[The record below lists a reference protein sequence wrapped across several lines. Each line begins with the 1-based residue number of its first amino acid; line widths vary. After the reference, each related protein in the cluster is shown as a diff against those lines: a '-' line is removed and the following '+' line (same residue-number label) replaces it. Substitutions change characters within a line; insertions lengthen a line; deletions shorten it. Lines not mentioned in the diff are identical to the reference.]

1 MINTLTVQSRL
12 ILLAC
17 MPIILFV
24 GATIF
29 TLKEVKIIVHDLDEL
44 YDLRVIPMQEIK
56 VVSDDYAVIIVDTFH
71 KLRGGT
77 VSKEQAIADILKAQE
92 VARKNWQLYLKNVTS
107 AEEKRLI
114 SSAEQ
119 QREKVDQLIAIYL
132 SEIRENTFNSK
143 DYSSFVKE
151 VYNTFDPLSASFGD
165 LIKYQVKQA
174 QLLKI
179 EGDEE
184 AEKVE
189 FSLIV
194 LSVVIVVAMLSV
206 GFLIYKSINAP
217 LSKMGQTIEQVV
229 RDTDLTLR
237 VEENGN
243 DEFSKIAIDFNM
255 MMDKFNAMLSKISSA
270 IDSLSGL
277 SSQVARSGSQIAS
290 SAQEQEQQTAMIA
303 QAITEMSSAIAEV
316 SDSASRTATNAEDAE
331 NLSIEGQKT
340 IEESIRAIHELAEL
354 VVNNAQL
361 INELNNQTTEINQV
375 VMMIQGVAEQTNL
388 LALNAAIEAARAGDS
403 GRGFAVV
410 ADEVR
415 TLAHNTQK
423 ATENIKEMISKL
435 QTQANNAVSAMSDA
449 ENRASKSVEM
459 AEYSSQKIQAISSSV
474 SEIASMNIQVSTA
487 TEEQTCVTSEMS
499 NSIEGFNLS
508 INEISMNA
516 QNNSVSGEE
525 LSDMAEQLKQEV
537 KQFKV

>member
-17 MPIILFV
+17 MPIILFIC
-24 GATIF
+24 ATIF

-119 QREKVDQLIAIYL
+119 QREKVDQLIALYL
-132 SEIRENTFNSK
+132 SAIRESTFNSK

-165 LIKYQVKQA
+165 LINYQVKQA

-189 FSLIV
+189 FSLIF
-194 LSVVIVVAMLSV
+194 LSVVIVVAMSSV

-474 SEIASMNIQVSTA
+474 SEIASMNIQASTA

-508 INEISMNA
+508 INEISMSA

-525 LSDMAEQLKQEV
+525 LSNMAEQLKQEI

>member
-12 ILLAC
+12 ILLVC
-17 MPIILFV
+17 MPIILFI

-71 KLRGGT
+71 KLRGEAVT
-77 VSKEQAIADILKAQE
+77 KEQAIADILKAQE
-92 VARKNWQLYLKNVTS
+92 VARKNWQLYLKNVMG

-114 SSAEQ
+114 SLAEQ
-119 QREKVDQLIAIYL
+119 RRGEVDQLIEQYL
-132 SEIRENTFNSK
+132 LEIRSDTFKSK
-143 DYSSFVKE
+143 DYSLFVKE
-151 VYNTFDPLSASFGD
+151 VYSTFDPLSESFGD
-165 LIKYQVKQA
+165 LINYQVKQA
-174 QLLKI
+174 ELLKI

-189 FSLIV
+189 FSLIA
-194 LSVVIVVAMLSV
+194 LSVVIVFAMLSM
-206 GFLIYKSINAP
+206 GFLIYNSINSP
-217 LSKMGQTIEQVV
+217 LTKMGQTIDQIV

-237 VEENGN
+237 VEDKGN

-255 MMDKFNAMLSKISSA
+255 MMDKFHAMLSQISSA
-270 IDSLSGL
+270 VESLSG
-277 SSQVARSGSQIAS
+277 SSNQVAKSGEQMAS
-290 SAQEQEQQTAMIA
+290 SALEQEQQTAMIA
-303 QAITEMSSAIAEV
+303 QAITEMSSAMAEV
-316 SDSASRTATNAEDAE
+316 SESASRTATHAENAE

-340 IEESIRAIHELAEL
+340 IEESISAIHELAEL
-354 VVNNAQL
+354 VVNNAKL

-435 QTQANNAVSAMSDA
+435 QTQANHAVSAMSDA

-459 AEYSSQKIQAISSSV
+459 AEHSSQKIQAISSSV

-487 TEEQTCVTSEMS
+487 TEEQTSVTSEMS
-499 NSIEGFNLS
+499 SSIEGFNLS
-508 INEISMNA
+508 INEISTSA
-516 QNNSVSGEE
+516 QNNSVSGKE
-525 LSDMAEQLKQEV
+525 LLDMAEQLKQEIQ
-537 KQFKV
+537 QFKV

>member
-17 MPIILFV
+17 MPIILFI

-71 KLRGGT
+71 KFRGEAVT
-77 VSKEQAIADILKAQE
+77 KEQAIADILKAQE
-92 VARKNWQLYLKNVTS
+92 VARKNWQLYLKNVTG

-114 SSAEQ
+114 SLAEQ
-119 QREKVDQLIAIYL
+119 RRGEVDQLIEQYL
-132 SEIRENTFNSK
+132 LEIRSGTFKSK
-143 DYSSFVKE
+143 DYSLFVKE
-151 VYNTFDPLSASFGD
+151 VYSTFDPLSESFGD
-165 LIKYQVKQA
+165 LINYQVKQA
-174 QLLKI
+174 ELLKI

-189 FSLIV
+189 FSLIA
-194 LSVVIVVAMLSV
+194 LSVVIVFAMLLV
-206 GFLIYKSINAP
+206 GFLIYNSINSP
-217 LSKMGQTIEQVV
+217 LTKMGQTIEQIV

-237 VEENGN
+237 VEDKGN

-255 MMDKFNAMLSKISSA
+255 MMDKFHTMLSQISSA
-270 IDSLSGL
+270 VESLSG
-277 SSQVARSGSQIAS
+277 SSNQVAKSGEQMAS
-290 SAQEQEQQTAMIA
+290 SALEQEQQTAMIA

-316 SDSASRTATNAEDAE
+316 SESASRTASHAEDAE

-340 IEESIRAIHELAEL
+340 IEESIGAIHELAEL

-435 QTQANNAVSAMSDA
+435 QTQANHAVSAMSDA
-449 ENRASKSVEM
+449 ENRASKSVKM
-459 AEYSSQKIQAISSSV
+459 AEHSSQKIQAISSSV

-487 TEEQTCVTSEMS
+487 TEEQTSVTSEMS

-508 INEISMNA
+508 INEISTSA
-516 QNNSVSGEE
+516 QNNSVSGKE
-525 LSDMAEQLKQEV
+525 LLDMAEQLKQEI

>member
-1 MINTLTVQSRL
+1 MINTLTVQSKL

-17 MPIILFV
+17 MPIILFI

-71 KLRGGT
+71 KQRGGA
-77 VSKEQAIADILKAQE
+77 VSKQQAIADILKAQE

-107 AEEKRLI
+107 NEEKRLI
-114 SSAEQ
+114 NKAEQ
-119 QREKVDQLIAIYL
+119 RRGEVDQLIEQYL
-132 SEIRENTFNSK
+132 LEIRGDTFKSK
-143 DYSSFVKE
+143 DYSLFVKE
-151 VYNTFDPLSASFGD
+151 VYSTFDPLSESFND
-165 LIKYQVKQA
+165 LINYQVKQA
-174 QLLKI
+174 ELLKI
-179 EGDEE
+179 EGDNE

-189 FSLIV
+189 FSLIA
-194 LSVVIVVAMLSV
+194 LSTVIVFAMLSV
-206 GFLIYKSINAP
+206 GFLIYQSINAP
-217 LSKMGQTIEQVV
+217 LTKMAQTIEQVV

-237 VEENGN
+237 IEESGN
-243 DEFSKIAIDFNM
+243 DEFSKIATGFNM
-255 MMDKFNAMLSKISSA
+255 MMDKFHAMLSQIASA

-277 SSQVARSGSQIAS
+277 SAQVASSGSQMAS
-290 SAQEQEQQTAMIA
+290 SALEQEQQIEMIA

-316 SDSASRTATNAEDAE
+316 SESASRTATYAEDAE

-340 IEESIRAIHELAEL
+340 IEESIGAIHELAEL

-435 QTQANNAVSAMSDA
+435 QTQANHAVSAMSDA

-459 AEYSSQKIQAISSSV
+459 AEHSSQKIQAISSSV

-487 TEEQTCVTSEMS
+487 TEEQISVTSEMS
-499 NSIEGFNLS
+499 SSIEGFNLS
-508 INEISMNA
+508 INEISTSA

-525 LSDMAEQLKQEV
+525 LSDMSAQLKQEIN
-537 KQFKV
+537 QFKV

>member
-17 MPIILFV
+17 MPIILFI

-119 QREKVDQLIAIYL
+119 QREKVDQLIALYL
-132 SEIRENTFNSK
+132 SEIRESTFNSK
-143 DYSSFVKE
+143 DYSSFVEE

-165 LIKYQVKQA
+165 LINYQVKQA

-189 FSLIV
+189 FSLIF
-194 LSVVIVVAMLSV
+194 LSVVIVVAMSSV

-499 NSIEGFNLS
+499 NSIEGFNSS
-508 INEISMNA
+508 INEISMSA

-525 LSDMAEQLKQEV
+525 LSDMAEQLKQEI

>member
-17 MPIILFV
+17 MPIILFI

-71 KLRGGT
+71 KLRGEVVT
-77 VSKEQAIADILKAQE
+77 KEQAIADILKAQE
-92 VARKNWQLYLKNVTS
+92 VARKNWQLYLKNVTG
-107 AEEKRLI
+107 AEEKKLI
-114 SSAEQ
+114 SLAEQ
-119 QREKVDQLIAIYL
+119 RRGEVDHLIEQYL
-132 SEIRENTFNSK
+132 SEIRNNTFSSK
-143 DYSSFVKE
+143 DYSLFIKKLYS
-151 VYNTFDPLSASFGD
+151 TFDPLSESFND
-165 LIKYQVKQA
+165 LINYQVKQA

-179 EGDEE
+179 EGDNE

-189 FSLIV
+189 FSLIA
-194 LSVVIVVAMLSV
+194 LSVVIVFAMLSV
-206 GFLIYKSINAP
+206 GFLIYQSINAP
-217 LSKMGQTIEQVV
+217 LTKMAQTIEQVV

-237 VEENGN
+237 VEESGN
-243 DEFSKIAIDFNM
+243 DEFSKIATDFNM
-255 MMDKFNAMLSKISSA
+255 MMDKFHAMLNQISSA
-270 IDSLSGL
+270 IESLSGL
-277 SSQVARSGSQIAS
+277 SGQVAKSGEQMAS
-290 SAQEQEQQTAMIA
+290 SALEQEQQTAMIA

-316 SDSASRTATNAEDAE
+316 SESASRTATHAEDAE

-340 IEESIRAIHELAEL
+340 IEESIGAIHELAEL

-435 QTQANNAVSAMSDA
+435 QTQANHAVSAMSDA

-459 AEYSSQKIQAISSSV
+459 AEHSSLKIQAISSSV

-487 TEEQTCVTSEMS
+487 TEEQTSVTSEMS
-499 NSIEGFNLS
+499 NSIEVFNLS
-508 INEISMNA
+508 INEISMSA

-525 LSDMAEQLKQEV
+525 LSDMAEQLKQEI

>member
-1 MINTLTVQSRL
+1 
-12 ILLAC
+12 
-17 MPIILFV
+17 MPIILFI

-71 KLRGGT
+71 KLRGEAVT
-77 VSKEQAIADILKAQE
+77 KEQAIADILKAQE
-92 VARKNWQLYLKNVTS
+92 VARKNWQLYLKNVMG

-114 SSAEQ
+114 SLAEQ
-119 QREKVDQLIAIYL
+119 RRGEVDQLIEQYL
-132 SEIRENTFNSK
+132 LEIRSDTFKSK
-143 DYSSFVKE
+143 DYSLFVKE
-151 VYNTFDPLSASFGD
+151 VYSTFDPLSESFGD
-165 LIKYQVKQA
+165 LINYQVKQA
-174 QLLKI
+174 ELLKI

-189 FSLIV
+189 FSLIA
-194 LSVVIVVAMLSV
+194 LSVVIVFAMLSM
-206 GFLIYKSINAP
+206 GFLIYNSINSP
-217 LSKMGQTIEQVV
+217 LTKMGQTIDQIV

-237 VEENGN
+237 VEDKGN

-255 MMDKFNAMLSKISSA
+255 MMDKFHAMLSQISSA
-270 IDSLSGL
+270 VESLSG
-277 SSQVARSGSQIAS
+277 SSNQVAKSGEQMAS
-290 SAQEQEQQTAMIA
+290 SALEQEQQTAMIA

-316 SDSASRTATNAEDAE
+316 SESASRTATHAENAE

-340 IEESIRAIHELAEL
+340 IEESISAIHELAEL
-354 VVNNAQL
+354 VVNNAKL

-435 QTQANNAVSAMSDA
+435 QTQANHAVSAMSDA

-459 AEYSSQKIQAISSSV
+459 AEHSSQKIQAISSSV

-487 TEEQTCVTSEMS
+487 TEEQTSVTSEMS
-499 NSIEGFNLS
+499 SSIEGFNLS
-508 INEISMNA
+508 INEISTSA
-516 QNNSVSGEE
+516 QNNSVSGKE
-525 LSDMAEQLKQEV
+525 LLDMAEQLKQEIQ
-537 KQFKV
+537 QFKV

>member
-17 MPIILFV
+17 MPIILFI

-71 KLRGGT
+71 RLRGGT

-92 VARKNWQLYLKNVTS
+92 VARKNCQLYLKNVTS

-165 LIKYQVKQA
+165 LINYQVKQA

-189 FSLIV
+189 FSLIF
-194 LSVVIVVAMLSV
+194 LSVVIVVAMSSV

-255 MMDKFNAMLSKISSA
+255 MMDKFNAMLS
-270 IDSLSGL
+270 
-277 SSQVARSGSQIAS
+277 
-290 SAQEQEQQTAMIA
+290 
-303 QAITEMSSAIAEV
+303 
-316 SDSASRTATNAEDAE
+316 
-331 NLSIEGQKT
+331 
-340 IEESIRAIHELAEL
+340 
-354 VVNNAQL
+354 
-361 INELNNQTTEINQV
+361 
-375 VMMIQGVAEQTNL
+375 
-388 LALNAAIEAARAGDS
+388 
-403 GRGFAVV
+403 
-410 ADEVR
+410 
-415 TLAHNTQK
+415 
-423 ATENIKEMISKL
+423 
-435 QTQANNAVSAMSDA
+435 
-449 ENRASKSVEM
+449 
-459 AEYSSQKIQAISSSV
+459 
-474 SEIASMNIQVSTA
+474 
-487 TEEQTCVTSEMS
+487 
-499 NSIEGFNLS
+499 
-508 INEISMNA
+508 
-516 QNNSVSGEE
+516 
-525 LSDMAEQLKQEV
+525 
-537 KQFKV
+537 